1 MDEIFTPKGDN
12 EMGFREVFKKVK
24 ETNHNLNT
32 EGMGDDL
39 PVEDLIYNQF
49 ADRIDIDKSSDD
61 VDLAR
66 SVKDADENIEVATTT
81 YEEGIKIKSDVEN
94 TLEYAK
100 EVMEESE
107 ATLSDISDRETMEVE
122 DTLSKY
128 KEDLDIVDT
137 PLDLATENIERM
149 YGNKFKFERM
159 VQNLEMID
167 KEIFVNLEGLIAGII
182 SGFGTTVTS
191 LKKLILNNKSY
202 IDSLLGE
209 LNSLNK

>member
-49 ADRIDIDKSSDD
+49 ADRIDIDKSSED

-66 SVKDADENIEVATTT
+66 SVKDADENIEVTTTT

-107 ATLSDISDRETMEVE
+107 ATLSDISDRET
-122 DTLSKY
+122 
-128 KEDLDIVDT
+128 I
-137 PLDLATENIERM
+137 
-149 YGNKFKFERM
+149 
-159 VQNLEMID
+159 
-167 KEIFVNLEGLIAGII
+167 
-182 SGFGTTVTS
+182 
-191 LKKLILNNKSY
+191 KKS
-202 IDSLLGE
+202 
-209 LNSLNK
+209 